1 MNIELKIDGMTCG
14 HCVAGVKKALEAV
27 PGVESAE
34 VSLAEGRAI
43 VHGTAPIGQLVAAV
57 EEEGYGASSSEA

>member
-1 MNIELKIDGMTCG
+1 MNTELKIDGMTCG

-34 VSLAEGRAI
+34 VSLAEGRAT
-43 VHGTAPIGQLVAAV
+43 VRGTAPVPELIAAV
-57 EEEGYGASSSEA
+57 EEEGYAATGA